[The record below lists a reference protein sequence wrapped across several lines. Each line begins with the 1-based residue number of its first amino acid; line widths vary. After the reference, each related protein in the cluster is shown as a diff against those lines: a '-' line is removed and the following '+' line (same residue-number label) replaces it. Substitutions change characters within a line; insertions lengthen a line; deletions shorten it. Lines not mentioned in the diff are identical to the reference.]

1 MTNSL
6 ELLAYHLSLF
16 LKELGGIRNGNLSI
30 NGCHWID
37 PLLLRSWVPL
47 PHPVHFFLRGNYGIE
62 LSLFSFIVGQ
72 EQVERTS
79 LKHLFHH
86 APNLSCIVYRVH
98 IEMMTTSERKNNRGK
113 IQIMGDVLA
122 LATSG
127 IKKTHIMYRAN
138 LSYEQVHL
146 YLGDLIGKRLI
157 VQDVSSEDGVVYR
170 TTEKG
175 REFLLHYTRLVE
187 FLVEEEAKQDPE
199 VELSSPYISSRSW
212 VR

>member
-1 MTNSL
+1 
-6 ELLAYHLSLF
+6 
-16 LKELGGIRNGNLSI
+16 
-30 NGCHWID
+30 
-37 PLLLRSWVPL
+37 
-47 PHPVHFFLRGNYGIE
+47 
-62 LSLFSFIVGQ
+62 
-72 EQVERTS
+72 VERRS

-146 YLGDLIGKRLI
+146 YLGELIGKRLI
-157 VQDVSSEDGVVYR
+157 VQDVSPDGVVYR
-170 TTEKG
+170 TTTKG
-175 REFLLHYTRLVE
+175 REFLLSYTRLVE
-187 FLVEEEAKQDPE
+187 FLEEEPV
-199 VELSSPYISSRSW
+199 VELSAPYVSRQ
-212 VR
+212 